1 MWQEF
6 KKFAFKGNVIDMAV
20 GVIIGGAFG
29 KIVTS
34 VVNDLVMPAL
44 GMLTGGVDFS
54 TLKWVMSPAEMDAAG
69 NVIKEEASILYGAFI
84 QNVIDFF
91 LIAISV
97 FLFVKLIS
105 MGREKLEAKKKA
117 EEAAAAAAKAAEEAA
132 KPKAPTQEELLAEIR
147 DLLKNK

>member
-1 MWQEF
+1 MGLWADF
-6 KKFAFKGNVIDMAV
+6 KKFAFKGNVVDMAV
-20 GVIIGGAFG
+20 GVVVGGAFS

-34 VVNDLVMPAL
+34 LVNDIIMPAIRK
-44 GMLTGGVDFS
+44 LTGGANFAD
-54 TLKWVMSPAEMDAAG
+54 LKYIITPADEAAG
-69 NVIKEEASILYGAFI
+69 VAEAAIKYGAFI
-84 QNVIDFF
+84 QNIVDFF

-132 KPKAPTQEELLAEIR
+132 KPKAPTQEELLTEIR
-147 DLLKNK
+147 DLLKSK

>member
-1 MWQEF
+1 MGLWADF
-6 KKFAFKGNVIDMAV
+6 KKFAFKGNVVDMAV
-20 GVIIGGAFG
+20 GVVVGGAFS

-34 VVNDLVMPAL
+34 LVNDIIMPAI
-44 GMLTGGVDFS
+44 GKLTGGVNFAD
-54 TLKWVMSPAEMDAAG
+54 LKYIITPADEAAG
-69 NVIKEEASILYGAFI
+69 IAEAAIKYGAFI
-84 QNVIDFF
+84 QNIVDFF

-97 FLFVKLIS
+97 FFFVKLIS

-132 KPKAPTQEELLAEIR
+132 KPKAPTQEELLTEIR

>member
-1 MWQEF
+1 MLKEF
-6 KKFAFKGNVIDMAV
+6 KEFAFKGNVVDMAV

-29 KIVTS
+29 KIVS
-34 VVNDLVMPAL
+34 SLVSDIIMPAI
-44 GMLTGGVDFS
+44 GMLTAGVD
-54 TLKWVMSPAEMDAAG
+54 LKGLKHILVEADEAAG
-69 NVIKEEASILYGAFI
+69 IAESAILYGQFI
-84 QNVIDFF
+84 QNIVDFF

-132 KPKAPTQEELLAEIR
+132 KPKAPTQEELLTEIR
-147 DLLKNK
+147 DLLKSK